1 MWVLGTGAVAP
12 EIVAPLLQLEGVVG
26 LAVRA
31 PNVQVAIPEDMDAYS
46 TALHTAHQCS
56 TVTWAGT
63 VSLSPSRTLPT
74 TDPPAMPGLQRPLQL
89 RPRGPQ
95 CGTPDSRGWRGD
107 HIGSA

>member
-1 MWVLGTGAVAP
+1 MWALGAGAVAP

-31 PNVQVAIPEDMDAYS
+31 PSVQVAIPEDMDAYS
-46 TALHTAHQCS
+46 TSLHTAHQCS
-56 TVTWAGT
+56 IVTWAGT
-63 VSLSPSRTLPT
+63 LSLSPPRTLPI
-74 TDPPAMPGLQRPLQL
+74 TDPPARPGPQRPLQL

-95 CGTPDSRGWRGD
+95 CGTPDSGGWSGG